1 MRLSKKQIIVMLLLV
16 MAFVLYFQNDE
27 PPYIETGKASY
38 YANSLKGNPTSS
50 GEPYHPDSLT
60 AAHRTLPFG
69 TFLNVENTENGK
81 TVVVKINDRGPF
93 ADDRIIDLSRAA
105 FKQIA
110 PLSDGGIEVKVE
122 EVEPPNQ

>member
-1 MRLSKKQIIVMLLLV
+1 MLLLV
-16 MAFVLYFQNDE
+16 VAFVLYFQNDE

-60 AAHRTLPFG
+60 AAHRTLSFG
-69 TFLNVENTENGK
+69 TLLKVENTENGK
-81 TVVVKINDRGPF
+81 TVVVKINDRGPYV
-93 ADDRIIDLSRAA
+93 DDRIIDLSRAA

-110 PLSDGGIEVKVE
+110 PLGDGVIEVRVE